1 MFPRP
6 FAPPLGTLHT
16 RLRRCYLSN
25 DAGEELYRRDQT
37 TPARTLL
44 RDGLRGGL
52 AAAVLVSIQAM
63 VFEAH
68 EPVVTSMYLVA
79 IQTTVVLAAVTVAL
93 ASMAHPWLGAALVF
107 IAAAP
112 SMHPLSLI
120 AGATLTVLLLAQR
133 TRTVWVEAL
142 LAGGVVL
149 WGVRGTL
156 NSPKGTDPRPDII
169 VYIIDTM
176 SAENSGLYGSPLD
189 TTPALD
195 AMAREGVVFDRALS
209 TAPWTV
215 PSHAS
220 LFTGEHPRDVA
231 VHHQHRTLLD
241 DRPTTAEQLASAG
254 YRTAAFVANPWLDQ
268 SGLLRGFE
276 DVVAG
281 NEAANSSP
289 FHLIPAFE
297 LLLWSFKEHGEP
309 SDSDPAHKGG
319 MRFVEYGMNWLSL
332 TDGRPSLLVL
342 NVMEPHS
349 PYHQAEQPARFGAT
363 DWLAVSQRSHE
374 IQQFG
379 PGYSDYPLQGEADTA
394 RLIHAAGIRHADRL
408 LGTIL
413 ESLEARGRAEETVV
427 VVTADHGESFGEYGY
442 HGHLVG
448 LNPQTLHVPLVLR
461 YPGHLPADTRVT
473 HAVSTRRVHDTLLDL
488 AGVHTSPRSL
498 IHEVENGSPSQTPI
512 VSEHFRP
519 LPFLERFAAAGNTDP
534 QIDYHAVR
542 AELDTDVL
550 VLTDHAEQG
559 QTWSCYDRASDPT
572 ERTALPQERCPPSLV
587 SAIDAHLSRPT
598 QYATENAPMSD
609 LMIKQLEALGYL
621 AE

>member
-1 MFPRP
+1 M
-6 FAPPLGTLHT
+6 
-16 RLRRCYLSN
+16 
-25 DAGEELYRRDQT
+25 
-37 TPARTLL
+37 

-52 AAAVLVSIQAM
+52 AAAVLVSTQAM
-63 VFEAH
+63 FFESH
-68 EPVVTSMYLVA
+68 EPVVASMYLVA
-79 IQTTVVLAAVTVAL
+79 IQSTVAMASIIVAL
-93 ASMAHPWLGAALVF
+93 ASMVHPWLGAALVF
-107 IAAAP
+107 VAAVP

-120 AGATLTVLLLAQR
+120 VGAALTGLLLSQR

-142 LAGGVVL
+142 LACGVVS

-156 NSPKGTDPRPDII
+156 AAPPVTDPRPDII

-176 SAENSGLYGSPLD
+176 SAESSGLYGHSLD
-189 TTPALD
+189 TTPILD
-195 AMAREGVVFDRALS
+195 AMADEGVVFDRALS

-215 PSHAS
+215 PAHAS

-231 VHHQHRTLLD
+231 VHHQHRTFLD
-241 DRPTTAEQLASAG
+241 ERETTAEQLSAAG

-281 NEAANSSP
+281 NEAANRSP
-289 FHLIPAFE
+289 LHLIPAFK
-297 LLLWSFKEHGEP
+297 LLLWSFKERGDT
-309 SDSDPAHKGG
+309 SNSDPAHKGG

-349 PYHQAEQPARFGAT
+349 PYHQAEQPDRFGAT
-363 DWLAVSQRSHE
+363 DWRAVSQRSHE

-379 PGYSDYPLQGEADTA
+379 PGYSDYPHQGEADTA

-408 LGTIL
+408 LGAIL
-413 ESLEARGRAEETVV
+413 ESVESQGRTQDTVV
-427 VVTADHGESFGEYGY
+427 MVTADHGESFGEYGY

-448 LNPQTLHVPLVLR
+448 LNPQTLHVPLVMR
-461 YPGHLPADTRVT
+461 YPARLPARTRIS

-488 AGVHTSPRSL
+488 AGVRTSPSSL
-498 IHEVENGSPSQTPI
+498 LHDVQHGSASSKPI

-519 LPFLERFAAAGNTDP
+519 LPFLERFAAAGNTTP
-534 QIDYHAVR
+534 QIDYHEVR

-559 QTWSCYDRASDPT
+559 QTWSCYDRASDPA
-572 ERTALPQERCPPSLV
+572 ERTALHQDLCPPSLAK
-587 SAIDAHLSRPT
+587 AIDDHLSRPT
-598 QYATENAPMSD
+598 LYADESAPMSD